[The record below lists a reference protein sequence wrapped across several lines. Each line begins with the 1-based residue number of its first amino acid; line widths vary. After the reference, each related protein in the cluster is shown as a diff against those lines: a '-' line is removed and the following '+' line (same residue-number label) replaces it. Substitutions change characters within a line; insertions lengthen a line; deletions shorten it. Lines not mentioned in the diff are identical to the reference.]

1 MKLADHYSELIRN
14 HNDNLN
20 SQYTKTAPC
29 YSVFIRPH
37 GLLLMRNISCYPCM
51 LSGRVRALG
60 GFNHFKLSPS
70 KIRIKCRASPL
81 ADCQRVTE
89 MGSAQCQGPARGP
102 RRQLRWVTGWNTSG
116 TSASAVLGKEVL
128 AQRPCSGAVAYGVRR
143 RRRSSSSSG
152 ADSMM
157 LEHDDT
163 GTWKALPVPNCLA
176 LATIPRLLL
185 VVHAVPLH
193 SSCLGVQ
200 REQQGVMY
208 AQLEYYCTIGS
219 YHVTVVYSYYLL

>member
-1 MKLADHYSELIRN
+1 MDITLLPVIRMKLADHYSELIRN

-60 GFNHFKLSPS
+60 FFNHFKLSPS
-70 KIRIKCRASPL
+70 KIRIKCRDSPL

-89 MGSAQCQGPARGP
+89 MGSAQCQGPARGALALA
-102 RRQLRWVTGWNTSG
+102 QMSHWHCWNTSG

-128 AQRPCSGAVAYGVRR
+128 AQRVNAALLWGSSIWGPASPAFKFKFRR
-143 RRRSSSSSG
+143 
-152 ADSMM
+152 
-157 LEHDDT
+157 
-163 GTWKALPVPNCLA
+163 
-176 LATIPRLLL
+176 
-185 VVHAVPLH
+185 
-193 SSCLGVQ
+193 
-200 REQQGVMY
+200 
-208 AQLEYYCTIGS
+208 
-219 YHVTVVYSYYLL
+219 

>member
-1 MKLADHYSELIRN
+1 MDITLLPVTRMKSADHYSELIRN

-89 MGSAQCQGPARGP
+89 MGSAQWPGPGAP
-102 RRQLRWVTGWNTSG
+102 QAAQMSHWHCWNTSG

-128 AQRPCSGAVAYGVRR
+128 AQRVTAALLWGSSIWGSASPAFRR
-143 RRRSSSSSG
+143 
-152 ADSMM
+152 
-157 LEHDDT
+157 
-163 GTWKALPVPNCLA
+163 
-176 LATIPRLLL
+176 
-185 VVHAVPLH
+185 
-193 SSCLGVQ
+193 
-200 REQQGVMY
+200 
-208 AQLEYYCTIGS
+208 
-219 YHVTVVYSYYLL
+219 